1 MRKFSFVTGFNRFIT
16 SLPSLASDSF
26 KNQIS
31 MKRLFTIGG
40 IIGSFLFS
48 ACSEMNNEPLD
59 ANSPTLNT
67 NKGDILTLATVKT
80 SDLIRIKGTSN
91 EIIAPEGASNRS
103 TSAAGDDRGRFN
115 ISLKFIT
122 SVTDQQRQVFDDAA
136 ARWERIIIKD
146 VPSITG
152 TIPSAF
158 NGFPPVLNDETVD
171 DIIIEVAIANIDGQ
185 GGILGQAGPRFYR
198 NVDLLP
204 VTGVMFFDVADLDFL
219 DQLDL
224 FEEVIVHEMGHV
236 LGVGTAWA
244 NFGRTLR
251 QDPNGNPYFNGKTAN
266 THWNAEGGTDFL
278 PIENMFGP
286 GTRLSH
292 WRESVLRNELMTG
305 FINRGVNPLSRIT
318 AGSMRDL
325 GYGTAVVGEQYEL
338 VRGTPGVD
346 INELAASGS
355 LQGIHIA
362 EMEVILEPIG
372 VVVTDNK

>member
-1 MRKFSFVTGFNRFIT
+1 
-16 SLPSLASDSF
+16 
-26 KNQIS
+26 
-31 MKRLFTIGG
+31 
-40 IIGSFLFS
+40 
-48 ACSEMNNEPLD
+48 
-59 ANSPTLNT
+59 
-67 NKGDILTLATVKT
+67 
-80 SDLIRIKGTSN
+80 
-91 EIIAPEGASNRS
+91 
-103 TSAAGDDRGRFN
+103 
-115 ISLKFIT
+115 
-122 SVTDQQRQVFDDAA
+122 
-136 ARWERIIIKD
+136 
-146 VPSITG
+146 
-152 TIPSAF
+152 
-158 NGFPPVLNDETVD
+158 
-171 DIIIEVAIANIDGQ
+171 
-185 GGILGQAGPRFYR
+185 
-198 NVDLLP
+198 
-204 VTGVMFFDVADLDFL
+204 MFFDVADLDFL

-305 FINRGVNPLSRIT
+305 FINLGVNPLSRIT

-338 VRGTPGVD
+338 LRGAPGVD